1 MSSFSLLST
10 TIPCI
15 CASTIPTARISRR
28 APWVNSGPTLRA
40 RNSAPRITRRRRMCW
55 KMPPSWWRGRV
66 VRSQRRWRRRSR
78 PRPRSPCGAGVAQA
92 AQRPD
97 DAANASAD
105 LHTGSAARDSPHRQ
119 RRVGARRPLWLRL
132 RRRRLRR
139 LLWFLGRFE
148 LRRRVLFQLHDLG
161 RERLD
166 VALHARHRLLHGR
179 GQLGNHGL
187 SGLGAVELQHPIHFV
202 LSERVAVHLDH
213 HGLEARPVQL
223 LLHQRSDI
231 VPEGLHDLLLL
242 RGRLLSRKGLLHR
255 GAHRAVDLCH
265 VGLEKLAA
273 VHDLEQ
279 LPDRCFRGFG
289 VLRQCR
295 LTREHGEHNSYD
307 EFHVIAPQ
315 SPTRMTNAS
324 TSAARSC
331 LRTLLSSS
339 RLLIGPM
346 RTRCQT
352 SASTATRCTLALTP
366 CSASCT
372 RTRSAS
378 ASLRYEPACRTY
390 TPGRSIFAAA
400 GGSRLTSL
408 SFSGTTTSKFGSI
421 W

>member
-1 MSSFSLLST
+1 MSSFSRLST

-28 APWVNSGPTLRA
+28 APWASSGPTLRA
-40 RNSAPRITRRRRMCW
+40 LNSAPRITRHRRMCW
-55 KMPPSWWRGRV
+55 KMPRRSWPGRV
-66 VRSQRRWRRRSR
+66 GRSQRRWRRRSR
-78 PRPRSPCGAGVAQA
+78 PRRPCGAGVAPA
-92 AQRPD
+92 AQAPN
-97 DAANASAD
+97 DAPNASAD
-105 LHTGSAARDSPHRQ
+105 PSRGATLS
-119 RRVGARRPLWLRL
+119 RVLWLWL

-139 LLWFLGRFE
+139 RLWFPGRFE
-148 LRRRVLFQLHDLG
+148 LRGRVLFQLHDLG
-161 RERLD
+161 RERFD
-166 VALHARHRLLHGR
+166 MALHARHRLLHCR

-187 SGLGAVELQHPIHFV
+187 SGLGSVEPQHAIHFV
-202 LSERVAVHLDH
+202 LTEGVAVHLDH

-231 VPEGLHDLLLL
+231 APEGLHDLLLL
-242 RGRLLSRKGLLHR
+242 RGRLLSCKSLLHR

-265 VGLEKLAA
+265 VGVEKLAA
-273 VHDLEQ
+273 MHDLEE

-289 VLRQCR
+289 VLRQCG
-295 LTREHGEHNSYD
+295 LTREYGEHNSYD

-331 LRTLLSSS
+331 LRTLLSWS